1 MFKLYVYLCGMSI
14 ILKMSEINNEIY
26 ISEQLM

>member
-1 MFKLYVYLCGMSI
+1 MFKLYVYLFGMSI